1 MAIVQNTYQQLSFVD
16 SLNHLSEREKKL
28 LERSWAKPFGDDI
41 FPKIDERKFADFY
54 SDKSPRPNT
63 PVNIVIGGMLL
74 EELLDMTD
82 EEMIETLNFDVRF
95 QYALHTT
102 VYDNQPFSTNTF
114 RRFRARNEANTG
126 KTGENLLDSYMK
138 ELITLVRNSSDPR
151 LNPLLRRI
159 REKEKAAAQAARCK
173 N

>member
-1 MAIVQNTYQQLSFVD
+1 MAFVQNTYQQLSFVD

-102 VYDNQPFSTNTF
+102 VYDKQPFSTNTF

>member
-1 MAIVQNTYQQLSFVD
+1 MAFVQNTYQQLSFVD

-28 LERSWAKPFGDDI
+28 LERSWAKPFGDVI